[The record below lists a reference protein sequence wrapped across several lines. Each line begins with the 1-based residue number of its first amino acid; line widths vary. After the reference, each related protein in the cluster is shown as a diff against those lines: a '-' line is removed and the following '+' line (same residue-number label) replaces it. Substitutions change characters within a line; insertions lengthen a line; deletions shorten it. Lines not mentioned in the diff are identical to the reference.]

1 MPIARLPDALI
12 NQIAAG
18 EVVARPASVV
28 KELIE
33 NSLDA
38 GAGHIR
44 IEVEQGGIGLIR
56 VTDDGG
62 GMAPADLRLA
72 MERHA
77 TSKIGSIKDLERI
90 TTLGFRGEA
99 LPSIAAVSRFS
110 LTSRTPDHAHAWRV
124 DCPDGRPG
132 EPVPAPHPPGTRVS
146 VRDLFHNVPARRKFL
161 RSERTEFDHL
171 ARTVLQLALA
181 RPDAGL
187 ALLHNGRSLW
197 QLPAAHEQGHVERR
211 LAILLGEDF
220 LGHALHV
227 RHRGSTCA
235 LTGWIAAPAF
245 SRAQPDVQHLYV
257 NGRWV
262 RDKRLAH
269 AVRHAYRDVLHHQ
282 RHPAYVL
289 HLTLDPE
296 DVDVN
301 VHPAKHEIRLRD
313 ARQVHD
319 FLARTLDE
327 ALAAVRPGGDAGHGI
342 GHAPMPAQKIAAPHQ
357 QAGLPLKIAEP
368 LAVYGAGGAAGI
380 VAAAGPG
387 NLAALA
393 DAGTVPA
400 ALATDE
406 AQPLGYALG
415 QLHGIYLLAQNAA
428 GLVVV
433 DIHAAHERILYER
446 LKSLSAAGSVPRQAL
461 LIPEEIPLSAAQADW
476 VERWAPQWADWGL
489 EVDRT
494 GPAAVTLRALPVGT
508 PLRDPAGLFR
518 DLLADL
524 MTHQA
529 SARPADQHHAL
540 LASLACHGAVRA
552 GRALTLPELDALLR
566 DMERTERAGQ
576 CNHGRP
582 TWVQLD
588 RTALDRLFL
597 RGR

>member
-18 EVVARPASVV
+18 EVVARPASVA

-38 GAGHIR
+38 GARHVR

-56 VTDDGG
+56 VTDDGAG
-62 GMAPADLRLA
+62 IAPEDLLLA

-77 TSKIGSIKDLERI
+77 TSKIGSLADLERI

-110 LTSRTPDHAHAWRV
+110 LTSRTQESPHAWRL
-124 DCPDGRPG
+124 DCLGGRPG
-132 EPVPAPHPPGTRVS
+132 EPAPAPHPPGTRIS

-197 QLPAAHEQGHVERR
+197 QLPAADAQEHVERR

-220 LGHALHV
+220 LNHALHV
-227 RHRGSTCA
+227 RHRGTSCA

-245 SRAQPDVQHLYV
+245 SRAQGDVQHLYV

-262 RDKRLAH
+262 RDKHLAH

-319 FLARTLDE
+319 FVARTLEE
-327 ALAAVRPGGDAGHGI
+327 ALAAVRPGSDAAHGI
-342 GHAPMPAQKIAAPHQ
+342 DHLPVQIAAPQQ
-357 QAGLPLKIAEP
+357 QADLALRIAEP
-368 LAVYGAGGAAGI
+368 LALYGPPDRESGVTAAG
-380 VAAAGPG
+380 AEAPPAWTPAGSVCAERP
-387 NLAALA
+387 
-393 DAGTVPA
+393 
-400 ALATDE
+400 TDE
-406 AQPLGYALG
+406 MHPLGYALG

-446 LKSLSAAGSVPRQAL
+446 LKSSSAAGSVPRQSL
-461 LIPEEIPLSAAQADW
+461 LIPEDIALSATQADW
-476 VERWAPQWADWGL
+476 VERWAPRWADWGL

-494 GPAAVTLRALPVGT
+494 GPAVVTLRALPAGM

-518 DLLADL
+518 DLLSDL
-524 MTHQA
+524 MTHEA
-529 SARPADQHHAL
+529 SARPQDQHHAL

-552 GRALTLPELDALLR
+552 GRALTVPELDALLR

-588 RTALDRLFL
+588 RAALDRLFL

>member
-38 GAGHIR
+38 GARHIR

-56 VTDDGG
+56 VTDDGVG
-62 GMAPADLRLA
+62 IAPEDLLLA

-77 TSKIGSIKDLERI
+77 TSKIGSLEDLERI

-110 LTSRTPDHAHAWRV
+110 LTSRTPESPHAWRL
-124 DCPDGRPG
+124 DCLGGRPG
-132 EPVPAPHPPGTRVS
+132 EPVPAPHPPGTRIS

-187 ALLHNGRSLW
+187 TLLHNGRSLW
-197 QLPAAHEQGHVERR
+197 QLPAADAQEHVERR

-220 LGHALHV
+220 LNHALHV
-227 RHRGSTCA
+227 RHRGTSCA

-245 SRAQPDVQHLYV
+245 SRAQGDVQHLYV

-262 RDKRLAH
+262 RDKHLAH

-319 FLARTLDE
+319 FVARTLEE
-327 ALAAVRPGGDAGHGI
+327 ALAAVRPGSGAGHDI
-342 GHAPMPAQKIAAPHQ
+342 GRAPMPMQIAAPHS
-357 QAGLPLKIAEP
+357 QADLTLRIAEP
-368 LAVYGAGGAAGI
+368 SAVYESAGRDGVSMEASPAH
-380 VAAAGPG
+380 
-387 NLAALA
+387 
-393 DAGTVPA
+393 PA
-400 ALATDE
+400 AWPQAGAVSVGSAVDD
-406 AQPLGYALG
+406 AHPLGFALG
-415 QLHGIYLLAQNAA
+415 QLHGIYLLAQNAV

-446 LKSLSAAGSVPRQAL
+446 LKSLSAAGSVPRQSL
-461 LIPEEIPLSAAQADW
+461 LIPEEIFLNATQADW
-476 VERWAPQWADWGL
+476 VERWAPRWADWGL

-494 GPAAVTLRALPVGT
+494 GPATVTLRALPAGM
-508 PLRDPAGLFR
+508 PLKDPAGLFR
-518 DLLADL
+518 DLLSDL
-524 MTHQA
+524 MTHEA
-529 SARPADQHHAL
+529 SARPEDQHHAL

>member
-38 GAGHIR
+38 GARHIR

-62 GMAPADLRLA
+62 GIAPEDLLLA

-77 TSKIGSIKDLERI
+77 TSKIGSLGDLERI

-110 LTSRTPDHAHAWRV
+110 LTSRTQDHPHAWRV
-124 DCPDGRPG
+124 DCADGRPAA
-132 EPVPAPHPPGTRVS
+132 PVPAPHPPGTRIS

-161 RSERTEFDHL
+161 RSGRTEFDHL

-197 QLPAAHEQGHVERR
+197 QLPAADAQEQAERR
-211 LAILLGEDF
+211 LATLLGEDF
-220 LGHALHV
+220 LHHALHV
-227 RHRGSTCA
+227 RHRGASCA

-245 SRAQPDVQHLYV
+245 SRAQGDVQHLYV

-319 FLARTLDE
+319 FVARTLEE
-327 ALAAVRPGGDAGHGI
+327 ALAAVRPGSDAGHDI
-342 GHAPMPAQKIAAPHQ
+342 SRAPMPVQIAAPHR
-357 QAGLPLKIAEP
+357 QADLTLRIAEP
-368 LAVYGAGGAAGI
+368 LAVYGSAGRDGMVMATDPADTAAWARSGA
-380 VAAAGPG
+380 
-387 NLAALA
+387 
-393 DAGTVPA
+393 VPA
-400 ALATDE
+400 APVMDD

-446 LKSLSAAGSVPRQAL
+446 LKSLSAAGSVPRQSL
-461 LIPEEIPLSAAQADW
+461 LIPEEISLSVTQADW
-476 VERWAPQWADWGL
+476 VERWAPRWADWGL

-494 GPAAVTLRALPVGT
+494 GPAAVTLRALPAGT
-508 PLRDPAGLFR
+508 PLRDPAGLLR
-518 DLLADL
+518 DLLSDL
-524 MTHQA
+524 MTHQT
-529 SARPADQHHAL
+529 SARPEDQHHAL

-588 RTALDRLFL
+588 RVALDRLFL